1 MKKWIEKHWDKT
13 YLILL
18 TIIGLTVIAIAYVK
32 SFIDGMVIEQDSIK
46 FDISKFGT
54 EYSTYCINSLILYSY
69 MKIRKLQQYKI
80 QRKAEQLLRIDKID
94 NITLPSNSISE
105 SVEINIDGGY
115 VRYDLFYN
123 KYNRK
128 IEQIAVLNVLVCV
141 CGIIPYIWCHASKTN
156 YIILVVQI
164 LVGLFNI
171 LYFVLGELEHS
182 EIKFLSIKLSQNI
195 KDCEKKI
202 NEKYE
207 EFMAFHIQRECIE
220 TYGDQPYYVIQYSK
234 LNNKYRTIFSFL
246 FVIGGGFVVI
256 FTLYNNLWNILAA
269 ENGLYFT
276 IFPNIVLIAFCMVS
290 NQTYYDKILQHKVI
304 IEEYTKGKITE
315 YKEREINKLTY
326 QTNITMDKKK
336 KKKLYIIS
344 IMDMTEQKS
353 ILEAFKKRMLNKSGR
368 AK

>member
-1 MKKWIEKHWDKT
+1 MKKWIKKHGDKT

-18 TIIGLTVIAIAYVK
+18 TIIGLTVIAITYVI
-32 SFIDGMVIEQDSIK
+32 SLIDGMVIEQDSIK

-94 NITLPSNSISE
+94 NITLPNNCISE
-105 SVEINIDGGY
+105 SVEINIDGRY
-115 VRYDLFYN
+115 VKYDLFYN

-128 IEQIAVLNVLVCV
+128 IIQIAVLNVLVCV
-141 CGIIPYIWCHASKTN
+141 CGIIPYILCHASKTN
-156 YIILVVQI
+156 LIILVVQI
-164 LVGLFNI
+164 LVGLYNI

-182 EIKFLSIKLSQNI
+182 EIKFLAIKLSQNI

-207 EFMAFHIQRECIE
+207 EFMTFHIQRECIV
-220 TYGDQPYYVIQYSK
+220 TYGKQPYFVIQYSK
-234 LNNKYRTIFSFL
+234 LKNKYRAISGFL
-246 FVIGGGFVVI
+246 SVIGFVFVLI
-256 FTLYNNLWNILAA
+256 FTAYNNLWSVLTA

-276 IFPNIVLIAFCMVS
+276 IYPNIVLIAFCMVS
-290 NQTYYDKILQHKVI
+290 NQTYYDKILQHKVT

-326 QTNITMDKKK
+326 QANIIMDKKENK
-336 KKKLYIIS
+336 KSYIIS
-344 IMDMTEQKS
+344 IMDMTEQKAM
-353 ILEAFKKRMLNKSGR
+353 LERFKKHILNKSGR
-368 AK
+368 R